1 MRKELFRQ
9 SSLMTNRKKIKALW
23 LSTRESVLIVFPIPV
38 QSSLGQNF
46 AFIRGINKYADERTP
61 WKLAKSED
69 VEDRRALRTCLGVM
83 IESLRLASALAA
95 VMPLVHEKIN
105 DRLGLAPCVLWKE
118 DLVWDDRLAGKN
130 SGKRQFCFPGKS
142 RLGSRLSTALW
153 PQVAPPPRLPLPR
166 GRGYRLLRE

>member
-1 MRKELFRQ
+1 MTAAYEKELFRQ

-23 LSTRESVLIVFPIPV
+23 LSTRESVLNCFPTY
-38 QSSLGQNF
+38 QFSQALDKTF

-83 IESLRLASALAA
+83 IESLRLASALLAA

-118 DLVWDDRLAGKN
+118 DLVWDDRLAGQKL
-130 SGKRQFCFPGKS
+130 GEKTILFP
-142 RLGSRLSTALW
+142 
-153 PQVAPPPRLPLPR
+153 
-166 GRGYRLLRE
+166 REV